1 MDTPTP
7 EVPLVDPEVEGDLNA
22 QVIEVFEQRA
32 RVKSE
37 PEGTPEEEP
46 EVLPESPS
54 EPSPAAEDDAPA
66 DPPDPAHTSGD
77 GGTPEEIAAAGA
89 GEPVGGEGTP
99 GETAQPPAP
108 AFTLNGQ
115 DFSPQDLETAIGV
128 AGWFN
133 RLNPAQVQSIDALL
147 SGQYVLT
154 PTTQASASPPP
165 ETVAPVD
172 DGEDWLD
179 PRAAQEIAR
188 LRTELDGIKSSLTP
202 VVESQQQTQRQQI
215 EAAIGS
221 ASTAYATERE
231 LTDQDMAKLQAAVSQ
246 SGIYPTFYQRT
257 GGDAALA
264 MRQALDT
271 VFYTTPEFRDR
282 EVKAQVDA
290 QLQQLSQ
297 TQRDEQKKQQQLSA
311 LSSTG
316 GTVPRREPRPSTPQD
331 KHRAMVDELNRHMN
345 GDVPAI

>member
-7 EVPLVDPEVEGDLNA
+7 EVPLVDPELANDLNA
-22 QVIEVFEQRA
+22 QVMEVFEQRA
-32 RVKSE
+32 RVKSGPDE
-37 PEGTPEEEP
+37 ETPETET
-46 EVLPESPS
+46 EVLPDAP
-54 EPSPAAEDDAPA
+54 EPSPAAEEAPA
-66 DPPDPAHTSGD
+66 DPPDPDASGD
-77 GGTPEEIAAAGA
+77 GGTPDDLAAAGA
-89 GEPVGGEGTP
+89 GEPVEGGGTTDGP
-99 GETAQPPAP
+99 DQPSAP

-133 RLNPAQVQSIDALL
+133 RLNPAQISQIDALM

-154 PTTQASASPPP
+154 PTTQASASPPS
-165 ETVAPVD
+165 ETAAPVD

-179 PRAAQEIAR
+179 PRAAQEINR
-188 LRTELDGIKSSLTP
+188 LRDEINGLKSSLTP

-215 EAAIGS
+215 ETAIGA
-221 ASTAYATERE
+221 ASTAYAAERS
-231 LTDQDMAKLQAAVSQ
+231 LTPEEIARLQGSVSQ

-257 GGDAALA
+257 GGNAELA

-271 VFYTTPEFRDR
+271 VYYTTPEFRDR

-331 KHRAMVDELNRHMN
+331 IQAAMVQEIRNAMN
-345 GDVPAI
+345 GDVPAL